1 MSALDLRTEIMQM
14 IKEESDTSI
23 LEAIRTLL
31 FKLRQTEEADDD
43 LTDEDIA
50 ELDRRRALRLSG
62 ESKGYSAEESIR
74 MLRADQ
80 EKDVAA

>member
-1 MSALDLRTEIMQM
+1 MSVIDLRTEIVQM

-62 ESKGYSAEESIR
+62 KSKGYSAEESIR

-80 EKDVAA
+80 EKDEAA

>member
-1 MSALDLRTEIMQM
+1 M

-50 ELDRRRALRLSG
+50 ELDRRRALSSSG
-62 ESKGYSAEESIR
+62 ESKGYSAEESFR
-74 MLRADQ
+74 MLRAEHQ
-80 EKDVAA
+80 G